1 MQREG
6 YWGYMSRRLKE
17 EKNHVQTKWPFGL
30 AKSERELFQRIAELE
45 HKVVRLGGD
54 PNQLELD
61 I

>member
-1 MQREG
+1 
-6 YWGYMSRRLKE
+6 MSRRLKE

-30 AKSERELFQRIAELE
+30 AKSERELFLRIAELE